1 MSAYASFQYTR
12 LRDQVQGENFK
23 LTHYRSTT
31 YGDGLYMG
39 DFELE
44 LFTSKLIYAIVTLHE
59 NPSLHPVG
67 R

>member
-1 MSAYASFQYTR
+1 
-12 LRDQVQGENFK
+12 
-23 LTHYRSTT
+23 
-31 YGDGLYMG
+31 MG

-59 NPSLHPVG
+59 NPSLHPMG